1 MMIHHILEIVLTAS
15 VIMWVVTHASQ
26 FGQITGSLGNA
37 YGSGV
42 ATIEGIG

>member
-15 VIMWVVTHASQ
+15 VIMWVVTNASS
-26 FGQITGSLGNA
+26 FSQITGSLGNA

-42 ATIEGIG
+42 ASLTGQ